1 MPDLELTE
9 FLFDTIET
17 LLTICREQN
26 AKLSELDAV
35 IAADRIEEV
44 EDKYIRKVYP
54 EGGDQN
60 E

>member
-26 AKLSELDAV
+26 AKLAEMDAV
-35 IAADRIEEV
+35 IAADRIEAIENR
-44 EDKYIRKVYP
+44 YIRKVYP
-54 EGGDQN
+54 EGGEQN